1 MITCAGCGS
10 TNRAGR
16 RFCAECGKPLPVTC
30 AACGFLNEPDEKFCG
45 GCGAAVGA
53 VVAAGTAAAKPSVG
67 GEGEQSERRPVT
79 VLFAD
84 LVGFTRMSQEL
95 DAEEVHRLLEQYFE
109 TVDEIVE
116 RCGGTIDKHIGD
128 SVMAVF
134 GAPVAHGDDGARAL
148 RAAID
153 IHRAVAALGATVGRQ
168 LAVHIGVAAG
178 EVIASGLGSARHR
191 AYTVIG
197 NSVNLAA
204 RLLQLAGA
212 GETVLDDAVHGA
224 TQRVARCEA
233 VADARVKGVDAPL
246 AVWRLLDL
254 NAAVQADPGRPL
266 VGRRA
271 EMAQLAALL
280 QACRKSGEGST
291 LCVRGD
297 AGIGKSRLI
306 AELRRAARAD
316 GFACHTALVLDFGMG
331 KGRDAIHELVASMCD
346 LGPDATV
353 EERQAAMERI
363 AATEDPGTAGRAF
376 LIDLLD
382 LPQPPATRRLYEGMD
397 HVARQRGRAD
407 AFVRLVRTAS
417 AGQPMLIVIE
427 DLHWADRTTLDHLA
441 ALTRAVTTLPV
452 VLAMTTRPDGDPL
465 NATWRAAIQGAA
477 LTTIELGPLQTQDA
491 LALAS
496 GLLVTSQRYA
506 HQCIE
511 RAAGNPLFLEQ
522 LLSAA
527 DEHADAL
534 PASLHSLVL
543 ARVDRL
549 PERDRVALR
558 TAAVIGQRFSLSL
571 LRALSNAPDY
581 DCGNLLAQ
589 ALVREEGDEF
599 LFAHALIRD
608 GIYASLTRAR
618 RGELHRA
625 AAAWFEQ
632 RDPGLR
638 AVHLDRADAPEAARA
653 YLVAA
658 RAQAAGLQLEAA
670 LTLVQ
675 RGAALAKEPADI
687 YTLNMLHG
695 ELLRET
701 GAGAPAVDAYQAALA
716 AAVDPAERCR
726 ALLGV
731 AAGQRLIAGVDAALQ
746 ALVEAE
752 PIASTALLRRELVEL
767 HNLRGNLY
775 FALGRVAEC
784 RTEHE
789 AAREQALALADTEW
803 EARVLSGLA
812 DADFLEGRMLTAF
825 GNFQRCIALCDAHGY
840 ARIAIPNRV
849 MVGHCRSYRTE
860 FDAGLADMLAA
871 RDAAVEYGNRHVEMF
886 ATQSCGLLLTLCAR
900 HADAAPYQSRS
911 RALAEAL
918 GARRYLAVIHAHQAE
933 CALALGR
940 VDEARD
946 CLAGGLALARETG
959 MGFCGL
965 MLLALL
971 LRMAHDPAQRAA
983 LKTEANLVL
992 ARGCVA
998 HSHFSYHRLCID
1010 DAIARRE
1017 WAETNV
1023 HIAAL
1028 AAFTEREPLPY
1039 TDFTLAR
1046 GRTLVGLAARPQD
1059 PRLQATLA
1067 DLRARAESLRWPISW
1082 PDWAL
1087 AGRAPAA

>member
-1 MITCAGCGS
+1 MSICGGCGS

-16 RFCAECGKPLPVTC
+16 RFCADCGKPLPVTC
-30 AACGFLNEPDEKFCG
+30 AACAFLNEPDEKFCG
-45 GCGAAVGA
+45 GCGAAIGTGSAGA
-53 VVAAGTAAAKPSVG
+53 KQPAG
-67 GEGEQSERRPVT
+67 GEGAESERRPVT

-109 TVDEIVE
+109 AVDEVVE

-128 SVMAVF
+128 SVMAIF

-148 RAAID
+148 RAALD
-153 IHRAVAALGATVGRQ
+153 IHRTVAALGVTVRRE

-212 GETVLDDAVHGA
+212 GETVLDASVHGA
-224 TQRVARCEA
+224 TLRVARCEA
-233 VADARVKGVDAPL
+233 IADAKVKGVDAPL
-246 AVWRLLDL
+246 SVWRLIDL
-254 NAAVQADPGRPL
+254 NAAAQAESGQPF

-271 EMAQLAALL
+271 ELAQLSALL
-280 QACRKSGEGST
+280 HECRRTGEGSS

-297 AGIGKSRLI
+297 AGMGKSRLI
-306 AELRRAARAD
+306 SELRRRARAD
-316 GFACHTALVLDFGMG
+316 GFACHTGLVLDFGMG
-331 KGRDAIHELVASMCD
+331 KGRDAIRELLASMVGI
-346 LGPDATV
+346 GPEATA
-353 EERQAAMERI
+353 EERVVAMERI
-363 AATEDPGTAGRAF
+363 AAGDEPGASGRAF
-376 LIDLLD
+376 LCDLFD
-382 LPQPPATRRLYEGMD
+382 LPQSSATRTLYEGMD
-397 HVARQRGRAD
+397 HAARQRGRTD
-407 AFVRLVRTAS
+407 AFLRVVRTLS
-417 AGQPMLIVIE
+417 ADQPLFVVIE
-427 DLHWADRTTLDHLA
+427 DLHWADRTTLDHVA
-441 ALTRAVTTLPV
+441 ALTRAAASLPM
-452 VLAMTTRPDGDPL
+452 VLAMTTRPEGDPL
-465 NATWRAAIQGAA
+465 NPAWRAAVHGAS
-477 LTTIELGPLQTQDA
+477 LTTIELGPLQAQDA

-496 GLLVTSQRYA
+496 GLLVTSQHYA
-506 HQCIE
+506 RQCIE

-527 DEHADAL
+527 DEHKDAL

-543 ARVDRL
+543 ARVDHL
-549 PERDRVALR
+549 SERDRAALR
-558 TAAVIGQRFSLSL
+558 VAAVIGQRFSL
-571 LRALSNAPDY
+571 ALVRMLASTPDY
-581 DCGNLLAQ
+581 TCDNLLAHS
-589 ALVREEGDEF
+589 LVRAEGDEF

-618 RGELHRA
+618 RAELHRA
-625 AAAWFEQ
+625 AAAWFAD
-632 RDPGLR
+632 RDPDLR

-653 YLVAA
+653 YLEATRVQAA
-658 RAQAAGLQLEAA
+658 RLRFDTA
-670 LTLVQ
+670 LMLAE
-675 RGAALAKEPADI
+675 RGAQLAKAPADV
-687 YTLNMLHG
+687 YALNMLRG

-701 GAGAPAVDAYQAALA
+701 GAGAPAVDAYEAALA

-731 AAGQRLIAGVDAALQ
+731 ASGQRLTGGVDAALR
-746 ALVEAE
+746 ALVDAE
-752 PIASTALLRRELVEL
+752 PIARTELLRRELVEL
-767 HNLRGNLY
+767 HSIRGNLY
-775 FALGRVAEC
+775 FARGRVAEC

-789 AAREQALALADTEW
+789 AARKKALEIADTEW
-803 EARVLSGLA
+803 EARALSGLA

-849 MVGHCRSYRTE
+849 MVGHCRSYRNE
-860 FDAGLADMLAA
+860 FDAGLAEMIAA

-900 HADAAPYQSRS
+900 YVDAAPYQLRS

-918 GARRYLAVIHAHQAE
+918 GAKRYLAVIFAHQAE

-940 VDEARD
+940 ADEAREN
-946 CLAGGLALARETG
+946 LTAGLGLARETG

-965 MLLALL
+965 MLLGL
-971 LRMAHDPAQRAA
+971 MARVSRDPVERAGCHAEAAAILAQ
-983 LKTEANLVL
+983 
-992 ARGCVA
+992 GCVA
-998 HSHFSYHRLCID
+998 HSHFSYHRLSIEDGIVQRDWTQASAHID
-1010 DAIARRE
+1010 
-1017 WAETNV
+1017 
-1023 HIAAL
+1023 AL
-1028 AAFTEREPLPY
+1028 AAFTQREPLPY
-1039 TDFTLAR
+1039 TDFILAR

-1067 DLRARAESLRWPISW
+1067 DLRMRAESLNWPISW
-1082 PDWAL
+1082 PDWAVT
-1087 AGRAPAA
+1087 GRAPAA